1 MKRFGSLLLAA
12 ILGGAIT
19 IGANRWFG
27 DSANQ
32 NVKIE
37 HVNGLPTAQVAY
49 RLNEKGEAVALDFTG
64 TAEKVTQAV
73 VHIKSSQTGNSI
85 SRERDANDPLQFFF
99 GPNGP
104 TQRGPAQSTGSGV
117 IINADGYI
125 VTNNHVVKD
134 ADIVEVTLSD
144 NRSYKAEVIGTDP
157 DTDLAV
163 IKVNQKNLPHLSFVD
178 SDKSRVGEWVL
189 AVGNPFNL
197 NSTVTAGIISAKGR
211 NINIINSNNPETR
224 NGQQASSAIESFIQ
238 TDAAI
243 NPGNSGGA
251 LVNLDGGLLGIN
263 TAIASPTG
271 SYSGYGFAVPSNIVS
286 KIVEDLLAFGTVQR
300 GWLGVQV
307 GNVNSDLKKQYDL
320 SVNEG
325 AYVSGF
331 AEEGRSA
338 AKDAGIKEGDVVVKI
353 DEAPIKSSSALIEY
367 IGRKRPGDKVNMT
380 VDRKGKT
387 LVIPVTLKNK
397 KGNVETVKREEK
409 DAVTSLGIELEDI
422 DSKELKKLDLENGV
436 AVKSLSNGKIQKY
449 TDMREGFIIT
459 RIDNAVVKSAKEVSD
474 ILKKKKAGDLI
485 TFEGVYP
492 DYPREYIYALRM

>member
-1 MKRFGSLLLAA
+1 MKRFGSLILAA
-12 ILGGAIT
+12 VLGSGIT
-19 IGANRWFG
+19 IAVNKWTG
-27 DSANQ
+27 DSNKQ
-32 NVKIE
+32 SVKIE
-37 HVNGLPTAQVAY
+37 YLNGAPAAQVAY
-49 RLNEKGEAVALDFTG
+49 RVNEKGEAVALDFTG

-73 VHIKSSQTGNSI
+73 VHIKSSQSGSV
-85 SRERDANDPLQFFF
+85 SRGRNTIDPFQFFF
-99 GPNGP
+99 GP
-104 TQRGPAQSTGSGV
+104 QGPAERNPSQSSGSGV
-117 IINADGYI
+117 IINSDGYI
-125 VTNNHVVKD
+125 VTNNHVVRD
-134 ADIVEVTLSD
+134 ADMVEVTLSD
-144 NRSYKAEVIGTDP
+144 NRSFKAEVIGTDP

-163 IKVNQKNLPHLSFVD
+163 IKVNQKDLPHLSFVD

-211 NINIINSNNPETR
+211 NINIINSNNPEVL
-224 NGQQASSAIESFIQ
+224 NGQRASSAIESFIQ

-251 LVNLDGGLLGIN
+251 LVNLEGGLLGIN

-271 SYSGYGFAVPSNIVS
+271 SYSGYGFAVPANIVS
-286 KIVEDLLAFGTVQR
+286 KVVEDILGFGTVQR

-307 GNVNSDLKKQYDL
+307 GSVTSEVKREFDL

-331 AEEGRSA
+331 ANDGKSA
-338 AKDAGIKEGDVVVKI
+338 AKEAGIKEGDVVVKI
-353 DEAPIKSSSALIEY
+353 DDTPIRSSTALIEY
-367 IGRKRPGDKVNMT
+367 IGRKRPGDKITVT

-387 LVIPVTLKNK
+387 IVVPVTLINK
-397 KGNVETVKREEK
+397 AGNIGTIKREEMG
-409 DAVTSLGIELEDI
+409 AVTSLGIELEDA
-422 DSKELKKLDLENGV
+422 DSKVLKKLDLENGV
-436 AVKSLSNGKIQKY
+436 SVKSLTNGKIERY

-459 RIDNAVVKSAKEVSD
+459 RIDNIAVKSAKQVND
-474 ILKKKKAGDLI
+474 ILAKKKPGDLI

>member
-12 ILGGAIT
+12 VLGSGIT
-19 IGANRWFG
+19 LGVNKWVG
-27 DSANQ
+27 NSSNQ

-37 HVNGLPTAQVAY
+37 HVSGVPSSQVAY
-49 RLNEKGEAVALDFTG
+49 RINEKGEAVALDFTG

-73 VHIKSSQTGNSI
+73 VHIKSSQTGNSN
-85 SRERDANDPLQFFF
+85 SRERSSNDPMQFFF

-104 TQRGPAQSTGSGV
+104 MERGPSQSSGSGV

-134 ADIVEVTLSD
+134 ADMVEVTLSD
-144 NRSYKAEVIGTDP
+144 NRSFKAEVVGTDP

-163 IKVNQKNLPHLSFVD
+163 IKVNQKDLPHLSFVD

-211 NINIINSNNPETR
+211 NINIINSNNPEVGNREQGST
-224 NGQQASSAIESFIQ
+224 AIESFIQ

-307 GNVNSDLKKQYDL
+307 GNVTSDVKKQLEL

-325 AYVSGF
+325 ALISAF
-331 AEEGRSA
+331 AEGGKSA
-338 AKDAGIKEGDVVVKI
+338 AKEAGVKEGDVVVKI

-367 IGRKRPGDKVNMT
+367 IGRKRPGDKINMT
-380 VDRKGKT
+380 IDRKGKT
-387 LVIPVTLKNK
+387 VVIPVTLKNK
-397 KGNVETVKREEK
+397 AGNIGTVKREEK
-409 DAVTSLGIELEDI
+409 DVVTTLGIELEDAE
-422 DSKELKKLDLENGV
+422 SSVLKKLDLENGV
-436 AVKSLSNGKIQKY
+436 VVKSLGNGKIDKY
-449 TDMREGFIIT
+449 TDMKEGFIIT
-459 RIDNAVVKSAKEVSD
+459 RIDNNSVKSAKEVND
-474 ILKKKKAGDLI
+474 LLKRKKSGDLI
-485 TFEGVYP
+485 TFEGIYP
-492 DYPREYIYALRM
+492 DYPREYIYALRF